1 MTLSGREI
9 HKKDIVGVVCHD
21 AGGAE
26 VVSEWLLQSGL
37 DFCCCLAGPALD
49 IFRRKFEVI
58 NNTSLD
64 LLVNQSDWLLCG
76 SSWQSDLEKQAIKYS
91 IKSQKYAVVCLDHWV
106 NYEDR
111 FIADGALTLPNE
123 LWVCDNYAY
132 EIATE
137 LFPGVAIKIID
148 NPYLQKIKLDLA
160 TAFSDENDTDI
171 DILYV
176 CEPIR
181 EHAKIKYGDEYFLGY
196 TEESALNF
204 FFENIGLLPFNVSRV
219 IVRPH
224 PSDPSG
230 KYDWVLNYKTDLL
243 DITIGGGSSLISEII
258 RSKCI
263 VGCESMAMVVGILAG
278 KIIYSSIPNEGR
290 SCELPHK
297 EILTLAS
304 IVSKKE
310 AKYD

>member
-1 MTLSGREI
+1 MMLSEREI
-9 HKKDIVGVVCHD
+9 HKKDTVGVVCHD

-26 VVSEWLLQSGL
+26 VVSDWLLQSGL
-37 DFCCCLAGPALD
+37 DFYCCLAGPALD
-49 IFRRKFEVI
+49 IFRRKFKVI
-58 NNTSLD
+58 NNMTLD

-76 SSWQSDLEKQAIKYS
+76 SSWQSDLEKQAIKYA

-111 FIADGALTLPNE
+111 FTADGTLTLPNE

-148 NPYLQKIKLDLA
+148 NPYFQKIKLDLA
-160 TAFSDENDTDI
+160 AVYSDENNSDV

-176 CEPIR
+176 CEPIK
-181 EHAKIKYGDEYFLGY
+181 EHAMIKYGDENFLGY
-196 TEESALNF
+196 TEESALRF
-204 FFENIGLLPFNVSRV
+204 FFTNIGILPFNINRV

-230 KYDWVLNYKTDLL
+230 KYDWVLDYKSDLL

-263 VGCESMAMVVGILAG
+263 VGCESMAMVVGILAE
-278 KIIYSSIPNEGR
+278 KIVYCSIPNEGR
-290 SCELPHK
+290 PCVLPHQ
-297 EILTLAS
+297 EILSLAS

-310 AKYD
+310 AIYD

>member
-1 MTLSGREI
+1 MTLSGKEI

-26 VVSEWLLQSGL
+26 VVSDWLLQSGVG
-37 DFCCCLAGPALD
+37 FHCCLAGPAKD
-49 IFRRKFEVI
+49 IFRRKFNVI
-58 NNTSLD
+58 NNMTLD
-64 LLVNQSDWLLCG
+64 LVVNRSDWVLCG
-76 SSWQSDLEKQAIKYS
+76 SSWQSDLEKQAVKYS
-91 IKSQKYAVVCLDHWV
+91 IKLRKHVVVCLDHWV

-123 LWVCDNYAY
+123 LWVCDDYAY
-132 EIATE
+132 EIAAG
-137 LFPGVAIKIID
+137 LFPSIAIKIID
-148 NPYLQKIKLDLA
+148 NPYFQKIKLDLA
-160 TAFSDENDTDI
+160 AAFSDENDTDV

-204 FFENIGLLPFNVSRV
+204 FFENIGLLPFDVNRV

-224 PSDPSG
+224 PSDQLG
-230 KYDWVLNYKTDLL
+230 KYDWVLNYKTDFL
-243 DITIGGGSSLISEII
+243 DISIGGANPLTSEIV
-258 RSKCI
+258 RSKYI

-278 KIIYSSIPNEGR
+278 KIVYCSIPNEGR
-290 SCELPHK
+290 PCELPHK

-304 IVSKKE
+304 IVAKKH
-310 AKYD
+310 A

>member
-1 MTLSGREI
+1 MTLSGKEI

-26 VVSEWLLQSGL
+26 VVSDWLLQSGVG
-37 DFCCCLAGPALD
+37 FHCCLAGPAKD
-49 IFRRKFEVI
+49 IFRRKFNVI
-58 NNTSLD
+58 NNMTLD
-64 LLVNQSDWLLCG
+64 LVVNRSDWVLCG
-76 SSWQSDLEKQAIKYS
+76 SSWQSDLEKQAVKYS
-91 IKSQKYAVVCLDHWV
+91 IKLRKHVVVCLDHWV

-111 FIADGALTLPNE
+111 FIADSTLTLPNE
-123 LWVCDNYAY
+123 LWVCDDYAY
-132 EIATE
+132 EIAAR
-137 LFPGVAIKIID
+137 LFPSIAIKIID
-148 NPYLQKIKLDLA
+148 NPYFQKIKLDLA
-160 TAFSDENDTDI
+160 AAFRDENDTDV

-204 FFENIGLLPFNVSRV
+204 FFENIGLLPFNVNRV

-243 DITIGGGSSLISEII
+243 DISIGGANPLTSEIV
-258 RSKCI
+258 RSKYI

-278 KIIYSSIPNEGR
+278 KIVYCSIPNEGR
-290 SCELPHK
+290 PCELPHK

-304 IVSKKE
+304 IVGKKD
-310 AKYD
+310 A

>member
-26 VVSEWLLQSGL
+26 VVSEWLFQSGL
-37 DFCCCLAGPALD
+37 DFYCCLAGPALD
-49 IFRRKFEVI
+49 IFRRKFKVI
-58 NNTSLD
+58 NNTTLD

-111 FIADGALTLPNE
+111 FIADGTLTLPNE

-148 NPYLQKIKLDLA
+148 NPYFQKIKLDLA
-160 TAFSDENDTDI
+160 AVYSDENDADV

-176 CEPIR
+176 CEPIK
-181 EHAKIKYGDEYFLGY
+181 EHAMIKYGDENFLGY
-196 TEESALNF
+196 TEESALRF
-204 FFENIGLLPFNVSRV
+204 FFANIGILPFNINRV

-230 KYDWVLNYKTDLL
+230 KYDWVLDYKTDLL
-243 DITIGGGSSLISEII
+243 DITIGGGSSLISEIV

-278 KIIYSSIPNEGR
+278 KIIYCSIPNEGR
-290 SCELPHK
+290 PCVLPHQ

-310 AKYD
+310 AIYD